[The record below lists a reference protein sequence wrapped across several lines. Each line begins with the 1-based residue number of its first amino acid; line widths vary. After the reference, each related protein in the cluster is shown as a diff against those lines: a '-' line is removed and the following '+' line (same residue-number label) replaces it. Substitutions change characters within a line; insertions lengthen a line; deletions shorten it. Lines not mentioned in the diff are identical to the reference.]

1 MKNEV
6 RENVLETGCA
16 NVDAGMAVSA
26 AEVPAAGDAPM
37 EARAAAEDPKEAVDG
52 VSEIPVAVEQK
63 AMEIPKQNPMQ
74 PLKTERIYSARVYC
88 ACYNGHSKNNIFCL
102 GMEKRCECVQRF
114 HRAPDR
120 TAFMEKHCVPGRID
134 QRCPLYEKLYELNA

>member
-1 MKNEV
+1 MENEV
-6 RENVLETGCA
+6 RENGLT
-16 NVDAGMAVSA
+16 AVRTEEA
-26 AEVPAAGDAPM
+26 VPE
-37 EARAAAEDPKEAVDG
+37 EAVNGNGAAEDARETAVDG
-52 VSEIPVAVEQK
+52 VSEIPVAVAPK
-63 AMEIPKQNPMQ
+63 AVEIPKQNPMQ

-114 HRAPDR
+114 FRAPER
-120 TAFMEKHCVPGRID
+120 TAFMEQHCVPGRID